1 MSTTTQNSASQRRR
15 VHYVFNNQEV
25 PRLTIRQL
33 FDTRRF
39 SRLTAVTGELDADFF
54 NQHLSDLIQVEIALG
69 AQEQVTPQ
77 TADEAATKGALT

>member
-33 FDTRRF
+33 FDTCRF
-39 SRLTAVTGELDADFF
+39 SRLTAVTGELDADF
-54 NQHLSDLIQVEIALG
+54 LISIS
-69 AQEQVTPQ
+69 
-77 TADEAATKGALT
+77 ATLFKLRLP